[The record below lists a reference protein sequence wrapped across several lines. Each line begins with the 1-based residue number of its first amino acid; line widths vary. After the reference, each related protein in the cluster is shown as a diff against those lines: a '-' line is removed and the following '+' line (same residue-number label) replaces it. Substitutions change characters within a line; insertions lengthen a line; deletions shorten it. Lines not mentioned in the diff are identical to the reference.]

1 MNRRSK
7 GMFLSLAGVFVLVS
21 SILIL
26 LPVPEL
32 YLLSLICMFVGVVLI
47 GVGGAMVKEYD
58 NNLDEPDEDCYYCNG
73 MGRIEGPDGFETCP
87 RCGGTGLARSDD

>member
-1 MNRRSK
+1 
-7 GMFLSLAGVFVLVS
+7 MFLSLAGVFVLVS

-58 NNLDEPDEDCYYCNG
+58 NNLDAPDKDCYYCNG